1 MPEEIEIPTEH
12 LHEEIEE
19 GAEERKERW
28 TLYLALSTAFMAVLA
43 AFAGLM
49 AGHHANEALVERMK
63 ASDQWNFYQA
73 KNLKQEIAV
82 NTDAILKAIGP
93 AKGAGAAATT
103 AKAAGGIKAA
113 EPTAKTGGST
123 AKTTEVTTKVGEPAV
138 KAGEA
143 AQPAT
148 AAAGSK
154 AGKAVAEAGEAAPA
168 AESSAAMNGDHG
180 QDIAR
185 YEKEKTEIKKQAE
198 EDEQVSEAHLAKHVP
213 LSRAVTAFQIA
224 IAISAIAV
232 LTRRKLLWYAGLVLT
247 AIGICFLIVGILP

>member
-12 LHEEIEE
+12 LHEQIEE
-19 GAEERKERW
+19 GAEERRERW

-73 KNLKQEIAV
+73 KNLKQEIAL

-93 AKGAGAAATT
+93 AKTAGAAT
-103 AKAAGGIKAA
+103 A
-113 EPTAKTGGST
+113 TAKTAGG
-123 AKTTEVTTKVGEPAV
+123 A

-143 AQPAT
+143 APPT
-148 AAAGSK
+148 
-154 AGKAVAEAGEAAPA
+154 A
-168 AESSAAMNGDHG
+168 AESSATTAQPKTASEQSSATTAQPKTASEESSATAAADHS

-185 YEKEKTEIKKQAE
+185 YEKEKAEIKKQAE
-198 EDEQVSEAHLAKHVP
+198 EDEQVSEAHLARHVP

-232 LTRRKLLWYAGLVLT
+232 LTRRKMLWYAGLVLT